1 MTLVPEVWEGP
12 HRPDYR
18 RIAALEHR
26 EEERRPGAF
35 LPHAAA
41 EVRAACADPRCAPE
55 PGDAK
60 VIELRPG
67 AAADA
72 PDDEPG
78 TPEERETEPVPAVP
92 ETAAGDVVEGIV
104 VDPPDALP
112 WQRRDTRVPV
122 FPPWMRDPVQWRAAA
137 RWALDRAGYKA
148 AFHALRAPKYAGR
161 LAVYAPRGAW
171 RGIRFVWRWVFDAE
185 GMPLRHGAVAGNDA
199 GTYLALSRQRNE
211 RVKIRGFVLLG
222 AAGASGIA
230 LTVVYFVAP
239 TAFDLLITGAILA
252 AGWFGRRPDRPLFDA
267 AIIEGPRGWRLTPDM
282 VVRAYMAAK
291 LCTEA
296 EPITFAPGRPV
307 HRDGDGWL
315 AVVDLPFG
323 KKAADALKKVEDIA
337 AGLDVDEVRVFLER
351 VRGDSGS
358 ARRVEMWVANRDPYG
373 QLPPVTPLAD
383 MAQVDFWKPIPF
395 GLDARR
401 RPIAFSLVWSS
412 LLVGSIPRMGKTFAA
427 RLPVAAAALDP
438 YVRMYVFDGKGGRDW
453 KAFEQVAH
461 RYGTGIRVT
470 VVEHLVATLQE
481 LVEEMNRRYEAFNAL
496 PDDLCPEGKLTP
508 GLARDRRRNMPLELV
523 AIDEIQRYLEHEQY
537 GKLIADL
544 LTDLVKVGPA
554 AGIMLVLATQKPDS
568 KAIPSK
574 LRDSVGSRFALKTM
588 TWQASEAILGTGT
601 SKAGIDAT
609 RFQRSHKGV
618 GYLFG
623 ADDGELAEAGA
634 QVVRTHLADGPVITR
649 ICQRGRELRI
659 AAGTLEGVAAGEEP
673 MAERPVASLLDDVLA
688 VFEQGEPRLWSET
701 ICARL
706 AELRPED
713 YDGWDQTLF
722 ATAVKPF
729 GIETTQM
736 NMPHPVEGGR
746 RNRQGIT
753 RRQVVDALAEQD
765 PRGV

>member
-1 MTLVPEVWEGP
+1 MWEPP

-18 RIAALEHR
+18 RIAELEHD
-26 EEERRPGAF
+26 EDAVHPGVY
-35 LPHAAA
+35 LPHSDT
-41 EVRAACADPRCAPE
+41 EVWQACSDPRCAGE
-55 PGDAK
+55 QREAD

-67 AAADA
+67 APALAVDT
-72 PDDEPG
+72 EPG
-78 TPEERETEPVPAVP
+78 TPEVQHPAAVP
-92 ETAAGDVVEGIV
+92 DVPEPDSDGVVEGVV
-104 VDPPDALP
+104 VDQPDVLP
-112 WQRRDTRVPV
+112 WQRRESRVPV
-122 FPPWMRDPVQWRAAA
+122 IPPWMRDPAQWRAAV
-137 RWALDRAGYKA
+137 RWALDRAGYTA
-148 AFHALRAPKYAGR
+148 AFHLVRAPKYAVR
-161 LAVYAPRGAW
+161 LALCAPRGAW
-171 RGIRFVWRWVFDAE
+171 RGVRIIWRWVFDAE
-185 GMPLRHGAVAGNDA
+185 GMPLRKGAVGGGDA

-211 RVKIRGFVLLG
+211 RVKIRGFTT
-222 AAGASGIA
+222 IA
-230 LTVVYFVAP
+230 FIIVGGLTLTVVYFVVP
-239 TAFDLLITGAILA
+239 TAFDLLVICAILTA
-252 AGWFGRRPDRPLFDA
+252 AWCGRRPDRPLFDA
-267 AIIEGPRGWRLTPDM
+267 AVIEGPRGWRLTPDM
-282 VVRAYMAAK
+282 VVRAYIAAK

-307 HRDGDGWL
+307 HRDGDGWS

-351 VRGDSGS
+351 VRGDAGS

-373 QLPPVTPLAD
+373 QKPPVTPLAD
-383 MAQVDFWKPIPF
+383 MPQVDFWKPIPF

-412 LLVGSIPRMGKTFAA
+412 MLVGSIPRMGKTFAA

-438 YVRMYVFDGKGGRDW
+438 HVRLYVWDGKGGRDW
-453 KAFEQVAH
+453 KAFREVAH
-461 RYGTGIRVT
+461 RYGTGIRAA
-470 VVEHLVATLQE
+470 VVEHLVDTLQE
-481 LVEEMNRRYEAFNAL
+481 LVEEMNRRYEAFQEL

-508 GLARDRRRNMPLELV
+508 ALARDRRRNMPLELV
-523 AIDEIQRYLEHEQY
+523 AIDEVHRYLEHDQH

-574 LRDSVGSRFALKTM
+574 LRDAIGSRFGLKTM

-601 SKAGIDAT
+601 SKAGIDAS
-609 RFQRSHKGV
+609 RLQRSHKGV
-618 GYLFG
+618 GYLLG
-623 ADDGELAEAGA
+623 ADDGELAEKGA
-634 QVVRTHLADGPVITR
+634 QVVRTHMADGPVITK
-649 ICQRGRELRI
+649 ICVRGRELRVL
-659 AAGTLEGVAAGEEP
+659 AGTLQGVAAGEEP

-688 VFEQGEPRLWSET
+688 VFEQGETRLWSET

-722 ATAVKPF
+722 ATAVKPY
-729 GIETTQM
+729 GIETAQM
-736 NMPHPVEGGR
+736 NMQHPDGGR

-753 RRQVVDALAEQD
+753 RSQVTDALAE
-765 PRGV
+765 RGGRRV